1 MVQNISIACDATFGA
16 GSENFGTVT
25 GNVTFQTGSA
35 NSGTVT
41 GNAVFEGNAQ
51 NKAGATVSGNATFAE
66 ETAVNNGTVSGS
78 VTFAGPFAT
87 WFAANSGV
95 DQYSG
100 VGSNNGKWFH
110 NQNGPFDTRALALDS
125 QYNYAGWLQN
135 NVGVNQFV
143 SAYGNPVDSEAT
155 HYGQWAY
162 NSTEYASQAEAEA
175 AEAVV
180 NEAAYQA
187 WLAANVGVNQY
198 TGPGVKNGQW
208 AYGQTEYESEAAAN
222 TAVADFLATQE
233 TAYQTWLAANTGVNQ
248 YSGAGS
254 RNGQWAYSST
264 EATNE
269 ADAFEKYY
277 SNWISLNVGVNQFAP
292 SVFLQTDG
300 FPAPHSNTW
309 AYNQTVY
316 GNETAALSAQ
326 ATDIDNASYAAWLA
340 ANVGVNQY
348 TYGSR
353 AGQWAYNST
362 EYASQAEAQ
371 AAYDAANSQ

>member
-1 MVQNISIACDATFGA
+1 MNPNISIACDATFGA

-25 GNVTFQTGSA
+25 GNVVFQDGSA

-78 VTFAGPFAT
+78 VTFAGPFVT
-87 WFAANSGV
+87 WLAANSGV
-95 DQYSG
+95 NQYSG

-143 SAYGNPVDSEAT
+143 SAGGAAVDSEAT

-162 NSTEYASQAEAEA
+162 NSTEYASQADAQA

-187 WLAANVGVNQY
+187 WLAAN
-198 TGPGVKNGQW
+198 
-208 AYGQTEYESEAAAN
+208 
-222 TAVADFLATQE
+222 
-233 TAYQTWLAANTGVNQ
+233 TGVNQ
-248 YSGAGS
+248 YSGAGAK
-254 RNGQWAYSST
+254 NGQWAWDQTEYASEA
-264 EATNE
+264 EATNAE
-269 ADAFEKYY
+269 TNYHNLLA
-277 SNWISLNVGVNQFAP
+277 SNW
-292 SVFLQTDG
+292 
-300 FPAPHSNTW
+300 
-309 AYNQTVY
+309 YN
-316 GNETAALSAQ
+316 
-326 ATDIDNASYAAWLA
+326 

-348 TYGSR
+348 LGPGQYNGVWFYGITLYS
-353 AGQWAYNST
+353 
-362 EYASQAEAQ
+362 SQEEAQ
-371 AAYDAANSQ
+371 AAYDAANPQ